1 LFFFPHHH
9 HHHLLLLLR
18 LLLLLF
24 ILLLPLLFLFFL
36 LENEH
41 ELFELVSQVQEIND
55 EISLADV
62 EMKALKTNSLTLQHS
77 LSNVNTV
84 DMLSAREK
92 RRELAAIVEK
102 RDASK
107 NECRVLKDS
116 IDSLCQS
123 VESMLANTSRTP
135 LELQSLAVRPFNLT
149 KYCGVMEK
157 RAINIMGAYRVW
169 EEMMSDEQFVLATQK
184 SATSLPP
191 LARHKKY
198 KERWGPLYPHQSNH
212 ARKKRGSLLTTT
224 TSGNGG
230 SSSGVGARAIR
241 HTTLDIMSSQT
252 DSIVER
258 DRPLS
263 LMETRKLI
271 AMREKQLRSP
281 RFLVT

>member
-1 LFFFPHHH
+1 M
-9 HHHLLLLLR
+9 
-18 LLLLLF
+18 
-24 ILLLPLLFLFFL
+24 
-36 LENEH
+36 
-41 ELFELVSQVQEIND
+41 SQVQEIND

-107 NECRVLKDS
+107 NECKVLKDS
-116 IDSLCQS
+116 IDSLCQT

-184 SATSLPP
+184 SATCLPP
-191 LARHKKY
+191 LGRHKKY
-198 KERWGPLYPHQSNH
+198 KARWGPLFPHQSNH

-224 TSGNGG
+224 ASGNGG
-230 SSSGVGARAIR
+230 NGGSGGVGARAIR

-252 DSIVER
+252 DSVVER
-258 DRPLS
+258 DRPLT

-271 AMREKQLRSP
+271 SMREKQLRSLRSP